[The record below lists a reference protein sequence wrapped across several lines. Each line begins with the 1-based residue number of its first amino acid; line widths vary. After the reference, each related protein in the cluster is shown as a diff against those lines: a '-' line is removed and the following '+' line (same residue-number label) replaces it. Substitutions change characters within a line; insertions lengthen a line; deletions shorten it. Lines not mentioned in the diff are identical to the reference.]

1 MEKNIN
7 GKEDKWKRSV
17 RKRREGNRIHRSKT
31 KAKTKVKWMAKAEK
45 INKTENESRQ
55 GKGRII

>member
-7 GKEDKWKRSV
+7 GKEDKWKRSI
-17 RKRREGNRIHRSKT
+17 RKSTEGNRIQKSK
-31 KAKTKVKWMAKAEK
+31 MAKAEK

-55 GKGRII
+55 GKGRKI